1 MSRSDRVAKYNQLI
15 RIEENIGTQTIN
27 NKLEKYLKQMKKIL
41 FVLGIL
47 VLGNLHYS
55 IIFKN
60 NNISDFLFLN
70 QQNNKLIDDIKKI
83 TIKNSLLEKEIK
95 ALSLTDDALENF
107 ARYNLGLVKKDE
119 TFVQVIQK

>member
-1 MSRSDRVAKYNQLI
+1 
-15 RIEENIGTQTIN
+15 
-27 NKLEKYLKQMKKIL
+27 MKKLL

-47 VLGNLHYS
+47 VLGNLQYS

-60 NNISDFLFLN
+60 NNFADFLFLN
-70 QQNNKLIDDIKKI
+70 QQNNNLLGDIKKI
-83 TIKNSLLEKEIK
+83 AIKNTELENEIK
-95 ALSLTDDALENF
+95 NLSSSTNDHENF

>member
-1 MSRSDRVAKYNQLI
+1 
-15 RIEENIGTQTIN
+15 
-27 NKLEKYLKQMKKIL
+27 MKKIL

-47 VLGNLHYS
+47 VLGNLQYS

-70 QQNNKLIDDIKKI
+70 QQNTKLIEDIKII
-83 TIKNSLLEKEIK
+83 TTKNTDLEKEIK
-95 ALSLTDDALENF
+95 ELSLSDHALENF

-119 TFVQVIQK
+119 TFIQVIQK

>member
-1 MSRSDRVAKYNQLI
+1 
-15 RIEENIGTQTIN
+15 
-27 NKLEKYLKQMKKIL
+27 MKKIL

-47 VLGNLHYS
+47 VLGNLQYS

-70 QQNNKLIDDIKKI
+70 QQNTKLIEDIKII
-83 TIKNSLLEKEIK
+83 TTKNTDLEKEIK
-95 ALSLTDDALENF
+95 ELSLSDHALENF